1 MYTGN
6 DRVGY
11 LLELHRE
18 YNDVYFS
25 GLLMPIRILIKRNS
39 TKDGWYEYITEKRDG
54 PRSEAWYP
62 RRDRLHKAVI
72 VISEGCW
79 EEGTVEGTLI
89 HEMIHQ
95 YQAEVEDTAT
105 HHDVVFRKWARAL
118 ELETGFDIE

>member
-1 MYTGN
+1 MYTECN
-6 DRVGY
+6 RVGHLY
-11 LLELHRE
+11 NLHAE
-18 YNDVYFS
+18 YNDRFFS

-39 TKDGWYEYITEKRDG
+39 TKDGWYEYVTEKRDG

-79 EEGTVEGTLI
+79 EEDSVEGTLI

-95 YQAEVEDTAT
+95 YQAEVEDSPS
-105 HHDVVFRKWARAL
+105 HHDIVFHQWARAL
-118 ELETGFDIE
+118 EEETGFDIE